1 MFETLLDE
9 ARKIVKEN
17 QAAEKYNIFKVLEV
31 TDKEVMMC
39 RVLADFLNPHG
50 AHGKGKLYLNSFL
63 AEVLKR
69 KDADHICET
78 ARVYKEYPITA
89 GRRVDIV
96 ISSDDVF
103 IPIEVKIYARDQKAQ
118 CFDYYSFAKEKDSL
132 TKVVYLTIWGS
143 APSQYSMESRDGNAS
158 LESNDC
164 ICISF
169 ADDIIMWLDTL
180 WKEETNVS
188 MKDMILQYKE
198 AIENFTLS
206 LNEDVQ
212 MKLIDKIME
221 SEENFKGM
229 LAINEVADKAKAR
242 LIYDLL
248 YAFEASINGIREKYG
263 FEREKV
269 FEWYEYRD
277 QANKDYYKQR
287 ESTYPGLNYVFK
299 DVILPGGV
307 QLWLRIEVD
316 YALFF
321 GLCLFDP
328 NADGGAGNQM
338 DEPSEEVKEALKQYM
353 DIQEA
358 TYDAWWVK
366 WWYLPTGTD
375 QKNAERDLVP
385 DFRSMND
392 AAVTLSNRVK
402 KKEFIEKSSSVIEKI
417 LDRTML

>member
-1 MFETLLDE
+1 MFEALLDE
-9 ARKIVKEN
+9 TRKIVKEN
-17 QAAEKYNIFKVLEV
+17 QTAEKYNIFKVLEV
-31 TDKEVMMC
+31 ADKEVMMC

-50 AHGKGKLYLNSFL
+50 LHGKGNLYLNSFL
-63 AEVLKR
+63 TEVLKR

-89 GRRVDIV
+89 ERRIDIV
-96 ISSDDVF
+96 IASDDAF
-103 IPIEVKIYARDQKAQ
+103 IPIEVKIYARDQRAQ
-118 CFDYYSFAKEKDSL
+118 CFDYYSFAKEKDPL
-132 TKVVYLTIWGS
+132 TKVVYLTIWGN
-143 APSQYSMESRDGNAS
+143 APSQYSMESADGNTS
-158 LESNDC
+158 LKSNDC
-164 ICISF
+164 VCISF
-169 ADDIIMWLDTL
+169 ADDIIMWLDIL
-180 WKEETNVS
+180 LKEETDVS

-206 LNEDVQ
+206 LNEAAQ

-229 LAINEVADKAKAR
+229 LVISEVADKAKAR

-248 YAFEASINGIREKYG
+248 HAFETAMNGIAEKYG
-263 FEREKV
+263 LEREKV
-269 FEWYEYRD
+269 FEWYEYTD
-277 QANKDYYKQR
+277 QANQDYYKQR

-299 DVILPGGV
+299 DVILPGGI

-321 GLCLFDP
+321 GLSLFDP

-338 DEPSEEVKEALKQYM
+338 DEPSEEVKEVLKQYM
-353 DIQEA
+353 DIREA
-358 TYDAWWVK
+358 AYDAWWVK

-385 DFRSMND
+385 DFKSMND
-392 AAVTLSNRVK
+392 AAVTLSNGEK
-402 KKEFIEKSSSVIEKI
+402 KKEFIEKSLLVIEKI
-417 LDRTML
+417 LDETML